1 MGKSNMSTS
10 RTRQRNNTVAGF
22 FVLAAI
28 VGFVATVITLSDLG
42 DFASTQTLRIA
53 FSLDIG
59 VPGVKVGSEVLVGG
73 MSVGKVTHMNAEI
86 NTADH
91 PRFVVTVTIPQE
103 YEIHEDAFAGM
114 VVPLIGGATAIDIA
128 PLGVKG
134 PPLTSKFFE
143 DGGTLTG
150 GYAPSVLLKT
160 AGIGPEDLQHVKD
173 ILQRVDG
180 ITADVKEVTAFA
192 AKTVDEDGPAI
203 VQNVR
208 LTTED
213 MKSFVASLR
222 EKWPQWSDRIA
233 QIIEDVRAT
242 VERGPDLATRAGA
255 IMDNVDGGVN
265 DVRTLVSDVSP
276 NVKSTA
282 ENVAEVTRW
291 TREEGLAKIDQLLDQ
306 ADHGLATATGTF
318 TMLNENLTTE
328 LPQVSRILANLRL
341 SSDNLKLATIEVRS
355 EPWRLLYTPSKDE
368 AKQSLLHDAVR
379 TYASAVSDLEA
390 SVVNLKALHDRYG
403 ENLNPESE
411 LVQRAL
417 AEFETRFNTYQQEE
431 KRWGEILFGTGI
443 KP

>member
-1 MGKSNMSTS
+1 MSTS

-28 VGFVATVITLSDLG
+28 VAFVAAVITLSDFG
-42 DFASTQTLRIA
+42 DFGSTQTLKIA
-53 FSLDIG
+53 FSLDTG
-59 VPGVKVGSEVLVGG
+59 VPGVTVGSEVLVGG
-73 MSVGKVTHMNAEI
+73 MSVGKVTHLSAEI
-86 NTADH
+86 NSADN

-103 YEIHEDAFAGM
+103 YQIHEDAFAGL

-134 PPLTSKFFE
+134 PPLTTAFFE
-143 DGGTLTG
+143 DGGTLKG

-160 AGIGPEDLQHVKD
+160 AGIGPEDLQRIKD
-173 ILQRVDG
+173 IVRRLDG
-180 ITADVKEVTAFA
+180 ITEDVKDVTAFA
-192 AKTVDEDGPAI
+192 AQTVDEDGPAI
-203 VQNVR
+203 VQNIR

-213 MKSFVASLR
+213 VKSFVALVR
-222 EKWPQWSDRIA
+222 EQWPQWSDRLA
-233 QIIEDVRAT
+233 QIFEDVRAT
-242 VERGPDLATRAGA
+242 VERGPDLAARAET

-265 DVRTLVSDVSP
+265 DVRTLVHDVSP

-282 ENVAEVTRW
+282 ENVAEITRW

-306 ADHGLATATGTF
+306 AGRGLATATDTF
-318 TMLNENLTTE
+318 TILNENLTTQ

-355 EPWRLLYTPSKDE
+355 EPWRLLYTPSKEE

-379 TYASAVSDLEA
+379 TYAAAVSDLEA
-390 SVVNLKALHDRYG
+390 SVVNLRALHDRYG
-403 ENLNPESE
+403 ESLDPQSD
-411 LVQRAL
+411 LVARAL
-417 AEFETRFNTYQQEE
+417 AEFETRFDTYQREE
-431 KRWGEILFGTGI
+431 KRWGEILFGTGG